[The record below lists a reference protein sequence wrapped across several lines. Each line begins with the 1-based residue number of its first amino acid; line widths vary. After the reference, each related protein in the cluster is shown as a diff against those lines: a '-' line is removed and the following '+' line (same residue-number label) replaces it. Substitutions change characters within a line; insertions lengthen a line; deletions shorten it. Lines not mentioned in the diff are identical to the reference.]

1 MSSSR
6 LTNTS
11 ALARTRRPRLR
22 ALLSLCACAS
32 LLLGAAFF
40 AGCKGG
46 DDKGARIGG
55 GGDKLKQAALPT
67 LQVRLPASPSFK
79 KDHAPALYPD
89 NTLSVYGV
97 RKKIKDLINK
107 TVRVKGFVLDVYEC
121 PKCPKGA
128 TCKTCDAPHYY
139 LSDRKDGPK
148 EKALLVSDYPEKDM
162 KTNKKIVI
170 TKGERTIVTGLF
182 AKRSG
187 TGFSSADGVLVF
199 REHAPADVIK

>member
-1 MSSSR
+1 MRTGSQ
-6 LTNTS
+6 LPNTS
-11 ALARTRRPRLR
+11 APTRTRRPCLR
-22 ALLSLCACAS
+22 GLLCAGAS
-32 LLLGAAFF
+32 LLLAGGLLT
-40 AGCKGG
+40 GCKGG

-55 GGDKLKQAALPT
+55 GDKLQQSSLPA
-67 LQVRLPASPSFK
+67 LQVRLPPSPSFK

-97 RKKIKDLINK
+97 RKKMKDMINK
-107 TVRVKGFVLDVYEC
+107 TVRVKGFVLDIYEC

-128 TCKTCDAPHYY
+128 KCKTCDAPHYY

-148 EKALLVSDYPEKDM
+148 DKALLVSDYPERDM
-162 KTNKKIVI
+162 KTNKKIKI
-170 TKGERTIVTGLF
+170 EKGVRYIVTGLF

-199 REHAPADVIK
+199 REHTPVDAVK